1 MTVLPPDGVSV
12 ALVSPATPEGELDG
26 PAIDRLVAAAL
37 DGGATGLSP
46 GGSTGE
52 GVRLTG
58 AQRRELVSRVAAG
71 ARGRPV
77 MAGVPPFPRADF
89 LAEVAAVADAG
100 AEAVL
105 VTPPGPYAVSDTE
118 LAEHFEG
125 LADASAV
132 PIVLYHIPRL
142 AGIGFAPEV
151 ARRLARHPRIVG
163 LKDSGRDMEYLYAVT
178 GATRDEE
185 FRVVTGTDILL
196 PESLTAG
203 AVGAIVASP
212 NVAPSWTVQL
222 YDAALAGDSGT
233 VAKVRAQLIELVGVS
248 RGVGF
253 PDGWKAGAALL
264 GLCGPHPLPP
274 GHGATAAAI
283 DQLSATFDQLGLLP
297 K

>member
-12 ALVSPATPEGELDG
+12 ALVSPVTPDGELDG
-26 PAIDRLVAAAL
+26 PAIDRLVAAVL

-52 GVRLTG
+52 GVRLSG

-77 MAGVPPFPRADF
+77 IAGVPPFPRTDL
-89 LAEVAAVADAG
+89 LAEIAAVADAG
-100 AEAVL
+100 ADAVL
-105 VTPPGPYAVSDTE
+105 LTPPGPYAISGDE

-132 PIVLYHIPRL
+132 PIMLYHIPRL

-151 ARRLARHPRIVG
+151 VARMARHARITG
-163 LKDSGRDMEYLYAVT
+163 LKDSGRDMEYLYAAT
-178 GATRDEE
+178 GASRDEE
-185 FRVVTGTDILL
+185 FRIVTGTDILL

-222 YDAALAGDSGT
+222 YDAAMAGDSGT
-233 VAKVRAQLIELVGVS
+233 VAKVRAQLIELVGVC

-274 GHGATAAAI
+274 GHGASAAATE
-283 DQLSATFDQLGLLP
+283 QLAATFADLGLLAR
-297 K
+297 